1 MLKMIENYSQLANRI
16 LDYAIKQENIHQC
29 GEGDIYEINNDPN
42 VKFPIFWMSST
53 QPVQELDNYWVYNLT
68 FYYVDRLLIDS
79 PREYSTNS
87 INISSAGISILSNII
102 RKIKQDDD
110 IYKIDS
116 AISYSTFNDTQ
127 VFADHCAGVFCNV
140 SLTVPKYTN
149 CVS

>member
-1 MLKMIENYSQLANRI
+1 
-16 LDYAIKQENIHQC
+16 
-29 GEGDIYEINNDPN
+29 
-42 VKFPIFWMSST
+42 MSST
-53 QPVQELDNYWVYNLT
+53 QPVQEFGNYWVYNLT

-102 RKIKQDDD
+102 HKIKKDDD

-116 AISYSTFNDTQ
+116 GISYSTFNDTQ

-140 SLTVPKYTN
+140 SLTVPKYNN